1 MNNHHKHKA
10 LITTVPFG
18 QYNNYPIELL
28 EVNNIKYD
36 INPLGRRLKA
46 DELAEMISEYS
57 ILIAGTE
64 QITKDVLNNAPK
76 LKLISRV
83 GIGLDSVN
91 LLIAKKNGVI
101 VSYTPDAPAPAVGE
115 LTIGLM
121 LSTLRH
127 IHISNMMIHKEI
139 WQRYS
144 GFRLSEL
151 TVGIIGV
158 GRIGSKVIR
167 HLQGF
172 GCKKILVNDIN
183 DDVILPDFANVEF
196 ALKEKIYREAD
207 IITLHLP
214 LTSDTINLITKD
226 EIACMK
232 NNAVLIN
239 TSRGGI
245 INEGDLAEALSSNI
259 IYAAAIDT
267 FIEEPYSGPLIG
279 LENCLLTAHMGSMTA
294 DCRASMEIQATE
306 EVVRFVN
313 NAALTGVVPDSE
325 FFNQKEI

>member
-1 MNNHHKHKA
+1 MKNHYKHKA
-10 LITTVPFG
+10 LITTVPFA

-91 LLIAKKNGVI
+91 LVIAKKNGVI

-151 TVGIIGV
+151 TVGVIGV
-158 GRIGSKVIR
+158 GRIGSKVIS

-245 INEGDLAEALSSNI
+245 INEADLAEALSSNI
-259 IYAAAIDT
+259 IYAAAVDT